1 MKKIMLY
8 LMLIGFASPSFAKAY
23 YAPKKEMIQK
33 AECIVIVEVTK
44 VEKSE
49 KKGKLWIYSQ
59 KASAIVKQCLKGD
72 AKGEI
77 EIYGMENFKCAQCH
91 YKKGTFILFLRKEEG
106 FWVGSN
112 WHLGIRPI
120 TKDNVQWFKDDEAR
134 FEMKPTPLDDVIK
147 EIDAVVTEQKKE
159 IPNKPDTGNGK

>member
-1 MKKIMLY
+1 MKKIILS
-8 LMLIGFASPSFAKAY
+8 LMLLGFASPCFAKAY

-49 KKGKLWIYSQ
+49 KKGKSWVYRQ
-59 KASAIVKQCLKGD
+59 KASATVKRCLKG
-72 AKGEI
+72 AVKGEI
-77 EIYGMENFKCAQCH
+77 EIYGLETFICAQC
-91 YKKGTFILFLRKEEG
+91 YYEKGTFILFLRKEEG

-120 TKDNVQWFKDDEAR
+120 TNNKTQWFKDDETR
-134 FEMKPTPLDDVIK
+134 FEMQETPLDDVIK
-147 EIDAVVTEQKKE
+147 EINAVIEEQMKE
-159 IPNKPDTGNGK
+159 TPDKPDTGDSK